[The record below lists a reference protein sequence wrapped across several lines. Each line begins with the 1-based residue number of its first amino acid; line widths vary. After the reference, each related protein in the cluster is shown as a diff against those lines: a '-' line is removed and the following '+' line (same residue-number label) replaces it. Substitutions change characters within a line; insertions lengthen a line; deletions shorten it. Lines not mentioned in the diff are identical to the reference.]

1 MAKINVGKGI
11 SEYTKR
17 LSKLYDISRECIGK
31 TVYVGA
37 EVVIDAMVSELRA
50 LPVDNRV
57 VKKGEKIKGINYK
70 QKAGLLKGFGVAR
83 MQERNDFYNVKL
95 GFAGYN
101 DMKTNK
107 YPGGQPNS
115 VIARSVVAGTTFRQ
129 KNDFVGRAIRK
140 SEADANQKMIET
152 WDKYLDAL
160 WPSK

>member
-1 MAKINVGKGI
+1 
-11 SEYTKR
+11 
-17 LSKLYDISRECIGK
+17 
-31 TVYVGA
+31 
-37 EVVIDAMVSELRA
+37 
-50 LPVDNRV
+50 
-57 VKKGEKIKGINYK
+57 
-70 QKAGLLKGFGVAR
+70 
-83 MQERNDFYNVKL
+83 
-95 GFAGYN
+95 
-101 DMKTNK
+101 MKTNK